1 MLSMDEKRGLKK
13 IFNYRPMV
21 SMCLFFMAG
30 IIFVVGI
37 YSKTTYRIILSCIV
51 AIAFVTTV
59 IIKLILAKEH
69 KVFKVLSIIL
79 AFAIASGVSVLAIE
93 IENGKNNYSGEYFIE
108 GRICERTY
116 ESSGGYTVV
125 TIDSVNITSLETLSK
140 TSIDGKLR
148 FYLEEADGRAYQF
161 VLGEKVNAS
170 MQITKASMFID
181 GEPNFYMYNKDVKLL
196 GFGSEESVVST
207 NEIDAT
213 IFDKFKTKVK
223 TILDT
228 HMSSEYSELG
238 YTMLFGD
245 KAGLPDEITDSY
257 SASGISHLLAVSGL
271 HVGFV
276 VTLLSAFLNFLKAS
290 NKLKF
295 VIITAVVFVYAL
307 LCEFTVSVTRAL
319 IMTIVMLF
327 SKLRF
332 KEYDG
337 LNSLAF
343 AGLLILLFKPFELY
357 NVGFQMS
364 FGSVCSII
372 LLSPILTETFSKFLH
387 KKFAGSLSV
396 SLSAQVGIT
405 SPLMLSF
412 SKMSIYSV
420 VTNII
425 VIPIASL
432 AFMFL
437 FASVIISLFVPA
449 LGVFTYMFEFLMRI
463 VTGISSLTGSINFAS
478 VNPVILYLFSFS
490 VIALGLILSD
500 YIFMKKRARIISGL
514 ATATTCLILFVCL
527 FI

>member
-1 MLSMDEKRGLKK
+1 
-13 IFNYRPMV
+13 
-21 SMCLFFMAG
+21 
-30 IIFVVGI
+30 
-37 YSKTTYRIILSCIV
+37 
-51 AIAFVTTV
+51 
-59 IIKLILAKEH
+59 
-69 KVFKVLSIIL
+69 
-79 AFAIASGVSVLAIE
+79 
-93 IENGKNNYSGEYFIE
+93 
-108 GRICERTY
+108 
-116 ESSGGYTVV
+116 
-125 TIDSVNITSLETLSK
+125 
-140 TSIDGKLR
+140 
-148 FYLEEADGRAYQF
+148 
-161 VLGEKVNAS
+161 
-170 MQITKASMFID
+170 
-181 GEPNFYMYNKDVKLL
+181 
-196 GFGSEESVVST
+196 
-207 NEIDAT
+207 
-213 IFDKFKTKVK
+213 
-223 TILDT
+223 
-228 HMSSEYSELG
+228 MSSEYSELG

-276 VTLLSAFLNFLKAS
+276 VTLLSAFLNFLKAG

-478 VNPVILYLFSFS
+478 VNPVILYLFGFS

-500 YIFMKKRARIISGL
+500 YMFMKKRTRIISSL